1 MPGRIE
7 KLSGLSRK
15 YGVSIDMVDVE
26 FDCVDYTRTNHP
38 GPKSNKLYAE
48 KIKDVLQNR
57 FK

>member
-1 MPGRIE
+1 
-7 KLSGLSRK
+7 
-15 YGVSIDMVDVE
+15 MVDVE

-38 GPKSNKLYAE
+38 GPQSNELYAE